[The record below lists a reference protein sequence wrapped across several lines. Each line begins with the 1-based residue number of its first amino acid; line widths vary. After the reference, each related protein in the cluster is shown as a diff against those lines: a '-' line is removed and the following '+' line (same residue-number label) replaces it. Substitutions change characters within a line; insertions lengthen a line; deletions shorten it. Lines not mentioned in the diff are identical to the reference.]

1 MSKENKIAMLEI
13 RIKILEARNKDND
26 NIVKAL
32 KREVRALR
40 AA

>member
-13 RIKILEARNKDND
+13 RIKILEARNKDNG

-32 KREVRALR
+32 KREVKALR